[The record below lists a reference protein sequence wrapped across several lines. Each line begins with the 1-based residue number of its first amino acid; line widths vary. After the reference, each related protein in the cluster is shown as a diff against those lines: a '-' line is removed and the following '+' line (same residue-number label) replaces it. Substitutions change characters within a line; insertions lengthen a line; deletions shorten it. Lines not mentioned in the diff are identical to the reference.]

1 MGRKIDVSL
10 PKRKLFRDMTNRSRT
25 QGSAPPYV
33 SYKSWETFLAYLRTE
48 LMPLPQRLDPGVW
61 RNLPMS
67 GTTMSA
73 IQGALIFLGLTD
85 TDYAPTDRLEAL
97 VQADTVERKHRAL
110 RNLIQDSYV
119 PILGGM
125 DLQRATRGQVR
136 QAFQNAGSG
145 AQTSEKAVT
154 FFVSVARDA
163 GMEVH
168 QSLVSRNQISRS
180 RRRNVINRN
189 ENTEKTTLPKIEPK
203 NEPAQNGTE
212 KTTELE
218 TKAPDGIHLALAG
231 LLGELP
237 KIGERWTV
245 DSKNRFKMAF
255 MATLDVIYPTSDEAD
270 AQS

>member
-1 MGRKIDVSL
+1 
-10 PKRKLFRDMTNRSRT
+10 MTNRNRT
-25 QGSAPPYV
+25 RGSAPPYV

-85 TDYAPTDRLEAL
+85 VDFTPTSRLEAL
-97 VQADTVERKHRAL
+97 VEADTTERKQRAL
-110 RNLIQDSYV
+110 RMLIQEKYV
-119 PILGGM
+119 PILGGV

-154 FFVSVARDA
+154 FFVSLARD
-163 GMEVH
+163 GNTEVH
-168 QSLVSRNQISRS
+168 PSLLSRNHISRP
-180 RRRNVINRN
+180 RRRNTMTRN
-189 ENTEKTTLPKIEPK
+189 ENSEKTTLPKIEPK
-203 NEPAQNGTE
+203 NETPRNEPE
-212 KTTELE
+212 KTPEPETE
-218 TKAPDGIHLALAG
+218 APAGVHLALAG
-231 LLGELP
+231 LLQELP
-237 KIGERWTV
+237 GIDERWTV
-245 DSKNRFKMAF
+245 EGKNRFKMAF

-270 AQS
+270 ARS